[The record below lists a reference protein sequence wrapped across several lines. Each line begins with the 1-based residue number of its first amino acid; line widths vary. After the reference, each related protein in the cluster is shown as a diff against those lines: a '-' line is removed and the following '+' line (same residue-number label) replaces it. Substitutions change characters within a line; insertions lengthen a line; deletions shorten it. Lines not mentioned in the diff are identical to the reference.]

1 MAYKKKGTNNIRGGI
16 IFLSSVSRFD
26 SEFLCF
32 LPLHIILVD
41 LLSYS
46 IEESSSWKREI
57 TTHYYRVL
65 CEKDPTRSD

>member
-1 MAYKKKGTNNIRGGI
+1 MAYKKKGTNSIRGI

-46 IEESSSWKREI
+46 IEESSSWKRDI
-57 TTHYYRVL
+57 KTHYYRVP